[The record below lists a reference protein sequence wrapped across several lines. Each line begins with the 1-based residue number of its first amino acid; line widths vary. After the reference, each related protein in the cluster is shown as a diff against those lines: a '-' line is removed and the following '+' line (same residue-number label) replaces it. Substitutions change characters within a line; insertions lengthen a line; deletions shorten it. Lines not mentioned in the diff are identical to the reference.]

1 MSRTN
6 ETRHITFHET
16 CKCKCKLDGSV
27 CNNKQR
33 QNEVKCRC
41 ECKELID
48 KCMCVVKDLFGVQL
62 IVSVNVTNCKCRK
75 KLVDNLVEECTET
88 VEEMKLAKITLAV
101 YENICKFS
109 CIVNVVFLSII
120 FTINAGIGTYFI
132 YY

>member
-1 MSRTN
+1 MS
-6 ETRHITFHET
+6 
-16 CKCKCKLDGSV
+16 
-27 CNNKQR
+27 
-33 QNEVKCRC
+33 
-41 ECKELID
+41 
-48 KCMCVVKDLFGVQL
+48 VVKDLFGIQVT
-62 IVSVNVTNCKCRK
+62 VSMNVTNCKCRK
-75 KLVDNLVEECTET
+75 KSVDNLVEECTET